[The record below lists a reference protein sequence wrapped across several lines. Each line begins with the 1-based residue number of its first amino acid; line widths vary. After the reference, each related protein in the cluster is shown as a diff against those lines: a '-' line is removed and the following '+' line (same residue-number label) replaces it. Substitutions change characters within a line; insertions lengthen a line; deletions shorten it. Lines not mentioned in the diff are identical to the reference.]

1 MSLHFEP
8 LHPLIGAEV
17 TGIDLREPVD
27 EDSIGTIDNAM
38 AKFSVLVFREQDIS
52 ADEHASFTRK
62 FGPIDKGLSL
72 ATNKESRLD
81 NTDVL
86 DLANVDENGN
96 ILSIDDPRNVSL
108 IANQMW
114 HSDSSFKNPPAKYSI
129 LCGLDLPAEGGET
142 EFADERAAYDTL
154 SDKLKGKVE
163 GMVAE
168 HWAFHSRN
176 LLGGAHFSADGMDN
190 LPPVDWPV
198 VHTIPESGRKSL
210 FIGAH
215 TREIRGMATAEARI
229 FLMDLLEHATQREFV
244 FQHKWQNHDILM
256 WDKRCTLHRGR
267 PYELTR
273 KRELRRCSTEVVF
286 D

>member
-8 LHPLIGAEV
+8 LHPLLGAEV

-27 EDSIGTIDNAM
+27 SDSVSAIDNAM
-38 AKFSVLVFREQDIS
+38 ARFAVLVFRGQDIS
-52 ADEHASFTRK
+52 ANEHASFTRK

-72 ATNKESRLD
+72 ATNKKSRID

-86 DLANVDENGN
+86 DLANVDENGI
-96 ILSIDDPRNVSL
+96 ILSVDNPRNVSL

-114 HSDSSFKNPPAKYSI
+114 HSDSSFKNPPAKYSV
-129 LCGLDLPAEGGET
+129 LCGIDLPAEGGET
-142 EFADERAAYDTL
+142 EFADERSAYDTL
-154 SDKLKGKVE
+154 SDKLKCEVE
-163 GMVAE
+163 CMVAE

-176 LLGGAHFSADGMDN
+176 LLGGAHFTEDGMDN
-190 LPPVDWPV
+190 LPPVDWPI

-244 FQHKWQNHDILM
+244 FQHEWQNHDVLM
-256 WDKRCTLHRGR
+256 WDNRCTLHRGR
-267 PYELTR
+267 PYELTQ

-286 D
+286 G

>member
-1 MSLHFEP
+1 MSLHFKP
-8 LHPLIGAEV
+8 LHPLLGAEV

-27 EDSIGTIDNAM
+27 SDSVSAIDNAM
-38 AKFSVLVFREQDIS
+38 ARFAVLVFRGQDIS
-52 ADEHASFTRK
+52 ANEHASFTRK

-72 ATNKESRLD
+72 ANNKKSRLD

-86 DLANVDENGN
+86 DLANVDENGI
-96 ILSIDDPRNVSL
+96 ILSVDNPRNVLL
-108 IANQMW
+108 IANQKW
-114 HSDSSFKNPPAKYSI
+114 HSDSSFKNPPAKYSV
-129 LCGLDLPAEGGET
+129 LCGIDLPAEGGET
-142 EFADERAAYDTL
+142 EFADERSAYDTL

-163 GMVAE
+163 CMVAE

-176 LLGGAHFSADGMDN
+176 LLGGAHFTEDGMDN
-190 LPPVDWPV
+190 LPPVDWPI

-244 FQHKWQNHDILM
+244 FQHEWQNHDVLM
-256 WDKRCTLHRGR
+256 WDNRCTLHRGR
-267 PYELTR
+267 PYELTQ

-286 D
+286 G